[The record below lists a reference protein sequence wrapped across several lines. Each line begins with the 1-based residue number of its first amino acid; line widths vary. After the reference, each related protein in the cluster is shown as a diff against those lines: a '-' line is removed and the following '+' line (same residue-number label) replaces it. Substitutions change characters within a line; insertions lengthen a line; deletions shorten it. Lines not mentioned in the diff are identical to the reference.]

1 MEVDLDWSSDGLIF
15 TYDTDMST
23 WAAAKAFAKETWNRQ
38 FFDDLKKYSTLSHV
52 QGYLRS

>member
-1 MEVDLDWSSDGLIF
+1 MEMELDLDWSSDGLVF

-38 FFDDLKKYSTLSHV
+38 FFDDLKK
-52 QGYLRS
+52 